1 MRMLVTAASIGF
13 MLVLGSSAASAAP
26 AAPDAFWHLDETSGS
41 SAADAV
47 GGHTGAIHNVTL
59 GVPGF
64 AGTAFR
70 FNGKSSYV
78 SVPTDVA
85 LNPGT
90 APIQFTMHVRYT
102 VTPPKGSTT
111 DYDILRKGTSS
122 DSAQFY
128 KAEIRPDN
136 RAVCRFVGS
145 KTSKT
150 GILIHTGPTLNDGK
164 WHTISCTKANTS
176 ISLAVD
182 GKTFT
187 KSGTVGSISNS
198 GPLTLGAK
206 PGSPFSDFYNGDLDE
221 VSVAIG

>member
-1 MRMLVTAASIGF
+1 MRRAGVAVTAAVGL
-13 MLVLGSSAASAAP
+13 MAMPAVAQAAP
-26 AAPDAFWHLDETSGS
+26 VALWHMDETSGTTM
-41 SAADAV
+41 ADSV
-47 GGHTGAIHNVTL
+47 GANVGTLVNVTV
-59 GVPGF
+59 GVPGGVT
-64 AGTAFR
+64 GTAYHFD
-70 FNGKSSYV
+70 GADSYV
-78 SVPTDVA
+78 SVPDSPA

-90 APIQFTMHVRYT
+90 ADIAFTAYVRYT
-102 VTPPKGSTT
+102 VTPPTGSTT
-111 DYDILRKGTSS
+111 DYDILRKGTAS

-128 KAEIRPDN
+128 KMEIRSDN

-164 WHTISCTKANTS
+164 WHTITCTKGNTS
-176 ISLAVD
+176 ISLVVD

-187 KSGTVGSISNS
+187 KSGTVGSISNN

-221 VSVAIG
+221 VSVSIG

>member
-1 MRMLVTAASIGF
+1 MRMLAIASVGM
-13 MLVLGSSAASAAP
+13 MLVLGSTAASAATV
-26 AAPDAFWHLDETSGS
+26 APDALWHLDETSGS
-41 SAADAV
+41 SAFDAV
-47 GGHTGAIHNVTL
+47 GGHTGTIHNVTL

-64 AGTAFR
+64 AGTAYR

-78 SVPTDVA
+78 SVPSDAA

-102 VTPPKGSTT
+102 VTPPQGSTT

-136 RAVCRFVGS
+136 RAVCHFVGS
-145 KTSKT
+145 KTSKN

-164 WHTISCTKANTS
+164 WHTISCTKANSS
-176 ISLAVD
+176 ISLVVD

-187 KSGTVGSISNS
+187 KSGTVGSISNT

-206 PGSPFSDFYNGDLDE
+206 PGSTFSDFYNGDLDE
-221 VSVAIG
+221 VSVSIG